1 MKTAMFQEP
10 VVGNPWS
17 EVSNPW
23 SVIGGLGTE
32 DRGQRSGVSNRRT
45 EGGDKTGKISRN
57 SLMFTL
63 IELLVVI
70 AIISILASMLLP
82 ALSKARGMAKTIS
95 CLNNMKQ
102 IGYGML
108 NYLDDNNETFHP
120 AALNY
125 ASNPDVWW
133 PGLYLQYLSLD
144 KAKTNAQKFSSSG
157 VFACPTQK
165 IWEGDTNC
173 RYVSYGYNAYL
184 FGDQYY
190 KPIPLSSAYP
200 RPDPQPAVK
209 ISQIKTPS
217 AQLTH
222 VDTWRGKTIPERYT
236 STCNL
241 TGYGFI
247 CMRHNKSS
255 NVLYAD
261 GHVNTESYRFLL
273 YMSVYNYPINAICQD
288 NPYVW
293 STPQSDITFDFSPY

>member
-1 MKTAMFQEP
+1 
-10 VVGNPWS
+10 
-17 EVSNPW
+17 
-23 SVIGGLGTE
+23 
-32 DRGQRSGVSNRRT
+32 
-45 EGGDKTGKISRN
+45 
-57 SLMFTL
+57 MFTL

-70 AIISILASMLLP
+70 AIIAILAAMLLP
-82 ALSKARGMAKTIS
+82 VLGKAKEMAKTIT
-95 CLNNMKQ
+95 CLSNMKQ
-102 IGYGML
+102 IGYAL
-108 NYLDDNNETFHP
+108 SNYLDDNNEIFHP

-125 ASNPDVWW
+125 PSNPDVWW

-144 KAKTNAQKFSSSG
+144 KAKTNAQKYSRTG

-165 IWEGDTNC
+165 IWDGDTNC

-190 KPIPLSSAYP
+190 NPVDLGSGYPKPT
-200 RPDPQPAVK
+200 PQPGVK

-222 VDTWRGKTIPERYT
+222 VDTWRGNNTGF
-236 STCNL
+236 SNCNL
-241 TGYGFI
+241 NYYTEI

-273 YMSVYNYPINAICQD
+273 YMQVYTYPINAPGL
-288 NPYVW
+288 NLPYVA
-293 STPQSDITFDFSPY
+293 TAPQSGTTFNFSPY

>member
-1 MKTAMFQEP
+1 VQDEDSDATEDGGQRT
-10 VVGNPWS
+10 V
-17 EVSNPW
+17 VSNQKTDDGGQRTAIRGQG
-23 SVIGGLGTE
+23 SVIRDRKMGGT
-32 DRGQRSGVSNRRT
+32 SH
-45 EGGDKTGKISRN
+45 N

-108 NYLDDNNETFHP
+108 NYLDDNKDFFHP

-125 ASNPDVWW
+125 PSNPDVWW

-144 KAKTNAQKFSSSG
+144 KATTNAQKYSSNG
-157 VFACPTQK
+157 VFACPNQK
-165 IWEGDTNC
+165 IWDNNP
-173 RYVSYGYNAYL
+173 RYISYGYNAYL
-184 FGDQYY
+184 FGSNDYTPVY
-190 KPIPLSSAYP
+190 LSPSYP
-200 RPDPQPAVK
+200 RPTPQPAVR

-222 VDTWRGKTIPERYT
+222 VEAWEYNNSNKGVCRVDYYT
-236 STCNL
+236 L
-241 TGYGFI
+241 I
-247 CMRHNKSS
+247 CMRHNKST

-261 GHVNTESYRFLL
+261 GHVSTESYRFLL
-273 YMSVYNYPINAICQD
+273 YMDMTTYPINANGLN
-288 NPYVW
+288 NPYVRRAA
-293 STPQSDITFDFSPY
+293 PQSDITFNFSPY

>member
-120 AALNY
+120 AGLTS
-125 ASNPDVWW
+125 ASNPDFWW
-133 PGLYLQYLSLD
+133 PGLYLQYLGLD
-144 KAKTNAQKFSSSG
+144 KAKTDAQKYSSNG
-157 VFACPTQK
+157 VFACPNQK
-165 IWEGDTNC
+165 IWDNNNP
-173 RYVSYGYNAYL
+173 RYISYGYNAYL
-184 FGDQYY
+184 FGSNDYAPVLGFS
-190 KPIPLSSAYP
+190 KPT
-200 RPDPQPAVK
+200 PQPAIK
-209 ISQIKTPS
+209 ANMIKTPS

-222 VDTWRGKTIPERYT
+222 VEAWEYNNSNKGVCRVDYYT
-236 STCNL
+236 L
-241 TGYGFI
+241 I
-247 CMRHNKSS
+247 CMRHNKST

-273 YMSVYNYPINAICQD
+273 YMDMTTYPINANGLN
-288 NPYVW
+288 NPYVCRLIVQCFVKY
-293 STPQSDITFDFSPY
+293 SE